1 MHKSR
6 NKRIFA
12 YKIFTTLSKKVFYR
26 YNPTSEEYERVY
38 PSRSERVWS
47 VTKRLLEAVGITAA
61 IFIVLYI
68 WVDLPKE
75 KLLIRENRQLRDE
88 LKALDDRLNSA
99 ITVMDHLAERD
110 NNFYRVI
117 MQMDPL
123 TPSQRYAGL
132 SVIPSTKSFS
142 GMNDR
147 ELVTSLTEK
156 LGLYERQVVAQS
168 MSFDRLAEAVNQNAD
183 RISHIPSIQPIS
195 EKDMTQMAS
204 GYGYRI
210 DPIYGTPKYHEGMD
224 FASPVG
230 TPVYATGDGVVTE
243 AGQHGAYGNLV
254 EIDHGYNYVTRFA
267 HLSKI
272 KVHAGQHVKRGDLI
286 GNVGSTGKS
295 TGPHLHYEVR
305 LKGVAQNPVNYYF
318 HDLTPEEYAQ
328 MVNDSE
334 NAGHVM
340 D

>member
-1 MHKSR
+1 M
-6 NKRIFA
+6 
-12 YKIFTTLSKKVFYR
+12 SKKVFYR

-38 PSRSERVWS
+38 PSRAERIW
-47 VTKRLLEAVGITAA
+47 TAAKRLLEAVGITAA

-68 WVDLPKE
+68 CVDLPKE
-75 KLLIRENRQLRDE
+75 KFLINENRHLREE
-88 LKALDDRLNSA
+88 LNALDERMNSA
-99 ITVMDHLAERD
+99 INIMDHLAERD

-132 SVIPSTKSFS
+132 SVIPSTKPLS

-156 LGLYERQVVAQS
+156 LSLYERQVVAQS
-168 MSFDRLAEAVNQNAD
+168 MSFDRLAEAVNKNAD
-183 RISHIPSIQPIS
+183 RIAHIPSILPIS
-195 EKDMTQMAS
+195 EKDMSQMAS

-230 TPVYATGDGVVTE
+230 TPVYATGDGVVKE
-243 AGQHGAYGNLV
+243 ADKHGAYGNLV
-254 EIDHGYNYVTRFA
+254 VIDHGYNYTTRFA

-272 KVHAGQHVKRGDLI
+272 RVHVGQHVKRGDLI

-305 LKGVAQNPVNYYF
+305 LKGEPQNPVNYYF
-318 HDLTPEEYAQ
+318 YDLTPEEYAQ